1 MARRERVADC
11 HDICFLP
18 ITDALCT
25 LTRSSFRVAT
35 PSHTAPCRILL
46 WVAQAHPF
54 PSCHLWGGPHLR
66 ELTAIG
72 LRDNTC
78 YARKD
83 RPGRPTPPFRHLAQG
98 CTAAETPYLKQLA
111 SRVAIGPTLAREYHA
126 RACAYSLAAG
136 LCIACR
142 ANTPRFLVARRARV
156 IQHELQSR
164 SVLRFPCLSQGV
176 DRWSVFF

>member
-72 LRDNTC
+72 LRDNLLRQERQAWTADATIQTPLPGLYSRRNPLLETAGIESCHRSYTC
-78 YARKD
+78 
-83 RPGRPTPPFRHLAQG
+83 P
-98 CTAAETPYLKQLA
+98 
-111 SRVAIGPTLAREYHA
+111 
-126 RACAYSLAAG
+126 
-136 LCIACR
+136 
-142 ANTPRFLVARRARV
+142 
-156 IQHELQSR
+156 
-164 SVLRFPCLSQGV
+164 
-176 DRWSVFF
+176 